1 MTQHLQRQ
9 AQTIYNA
16 ITQHQN
22 KNRENTPI
30 LIAIDGRCASGKTTL
45 AAMVQKLYGSKY
57 CDVLHTDDFFLR
69 PHQRTRRRLLQP
81 GGNIDL
87 ERFWN
92 EVLRFAID
100 GKPFTYR
107 SYDCK
112 SNQFRPERLIRPK
125 DIILVE
131 GAYSCHPK
139 LWDNYQLHIFLTV
152 SPEQQRQ
159 RIRARN
165 GEDALQ
171 LFVDKW
177 VPLEEQYFHSFNIP
191 QTCEMLLDTTEHGI
205 Y

>member
-9 AQTIYNA
+9 AQTIYHA
-16 ITQHQN
+16 ITQRQN
-22 KNRENTPI
+22 ENQENTPI

-45 AAMVQKLYGSKY
+45 AAMVQKLYGSKN
-57 CDVLHTDDFFLR
+57 CDVLHMDDFFLR

-107 SYDCK
+107 PYDCK

-125 DIILVE
+125 DVILVE

-139 LWDNYQLHIFLTV
+139 LWDNYQMHIFLTV

-171 LFVDKW
+171 LFADKW
-177 VPLEEQYFHSFNIP
+177 IPLEEQYFRSFDIP
-191 QTCEMLLDTTEHGI
+191 QSCEILLDTTEHGI